1 MKGKFICF
9 EGIEGSGKS
18 TMLRHTEKY
27 LNNKKIKYVSLE
39 SQEGPMLEKKY
50 EVSFFLIKTKYVT
63 AQSYYLCLLIEH
75 NTFIQLFKKIY

>member
-27 LNNKKIKYVSLE
+27 LNNKKIKYIVTRE
-39 SQEGPMLEKKY
+39 PGGTDVGKKY
-50 EVSFFLIKTKYVT
+50 EVFFFQIKTKYVT
-63 AQSYYLCLLIEH
+63 TQSYYLCLLIEH